1 MSTKIGIIAEG
12 PIDHA
17 LLPAL
22 LERIAR
28 DRADYSW
35 PVRPDD
41 IAEVFQIRKRGHG
54 GVLETVRRLVVA
66 LSTEVYDH
74 AFFVIMLDRR
84 TRPVQEEIR
93 TLIGA
98 HGRFVLGI
106 AIEEIEAWWLADR
119 RNTLEWAGLT
129 ASLPPHCRYAVAGY
143 HAERDDEPK
152 KTLDELTR
160 ESDRFDRYYGD
171 GNVELAIEFAQDYWR
186 EFAHLDDIRAQCKKG
201 YRPFERDVTQL
212 FRQAAGASRRR
223 S

>member
-1 MSTKIGIIAEG
+1 VSTKIGIIAEG

-28 DRADYSW
+28 ARAGYSW
-35 PVRPDD
+35 PVQPDD
-41 IAEVFQIRKRGHG
+41 IAELFQIRKRGHG
-54 GVLETVRRLVVA
+54 GVLETVRRLVIA
-66 LSTEVYDH
+66 LSADVYDH
-74 AFFVIMLDRR
+74 AFFVIVLDRR

-93 TLIGA
+93 TLIA
-98 HGRFVLGI
+98 SHGRFVMGI
-106 AIEEIEAWWLADR
+106 AIEAIEAWWLADR

-129 ASLPPHCRYAVAGY
+129 GSLPRHCRYAVADY

-160 ESDRFDRYYGD
+160 ESDRFDRCHGE
-171 GNVELAIEFAQDYWR
+171 GNVELAIEFAEDYWK
-186 EFAHLDDIRAQCKKG
+186 EFAHLDDIRAQCHLG
-201 YRPFERDVTQL
+201 YRPFEREVTQR
-212 FRQAAGASRRR
+212 FRQAARASRRR

>member
-1 MSTKIGIIAEG
+1 VSTKIGIIAEG

-17 LLPAL
+17 LLRAL

-35 PVRPDD
+35 PVRSDD
-41 IAEVFQIRKRGHG
+41 IAAVFQIRKRGHG
-54 GVLETVRRLVVA
+54 GVLETVRRLVA
-66 LSTEVYDH
+66 AFSTDVYDH

-98 HGRFVLGI
+98 HGRFVLGV
-106 AIEEIEAWWLADR
+106 AIEEIESWWLADR

-129 ASLPPHCRYAVAGY
+129 GSLSPHCRYAAADY

-171 GNVELAIEFAQDYWR
+171 GNVELAIEFAEGYWR
-186 EFAHLDDIRAQCKKG
+186 EFAHLDEIRAQCKKG

-212 FRQAAGASRRR
+212 FRQAAGESRRR
-223 S
+223 P